1 MRSAPGTRPHPPDGA
16 GTHRGRSREDGAF
29 RSRVRDRQGRAA
41 GHGNSSA
48 YRHLEEDETRHAKAL
63 GSDRESTPRSGC
75 SLKPARLQAWRLGLE
90 KKHQEERVPASHV
103 TLGSPA
109 ANTTTE
115 KCFACSLC
123 YAKFAR
129 EDHLSVHTRTHTDE
143 KPFSCS
149 VCSAKFN
156 VESFLS
162 DHIKTHTRKE
172 LFSCSLCSAQFT
184 KQIGLDVHMR
194 THNDGKVLLSDF
206 RSAPIQKCDRKMRVK
221 TPAVRKTFTCPLC
234 CAKFTE
240 NVGFNIHVR
249 THSSEKLFPCLICSA
264 KFSVRSFLND
274 HVKTHTCAKLFSCST
289 CSAQFNV
296 KSYLNE
302 HIKTHTGEK
311 LFACSEC
318 SAKFTTLIGLNVH
331 MRTHTG

>member
-1 MRSAPGTRPHPPDGA
+1 MPRKRPQLSRQSATAKRLRLMRSKKTEDEQRQSAQTRRSESTCPPLLGQDPTRRMEPARTEGDAGKTEPFEAVFVTVKTELPDEDDA
-16 GTHRGRSREDGAF
+16 GTWVACSAANAAVKEEQATH
-29 RSRVRDRQGRAA
+29 A

-48 YRHLEEDETRHAKAL
+48 YRHLEEDETQHAKAL
-63 GSDRESTPRSGC
+63 GLDRELTPRSGC
-75 SLKPARLQAWRLGLE
+75 SLKPAWLQAWSLGLE
-90 KKHQEERVPASHV
+90 KKHQEERVPASHE

-109 ANTTTE
+109 ANTTTTE

-129 EDHLSVHTRTHTDE
+129 EDHLS
-143 KPFSCS
+143 
-149 VCSAKFN
+149 
-156 VESFLS
+156 
-162 DHIKTHTRKE
+162 I
-172 LFSCSLCSAQFT
+172 
-184 KQIGLDVHMR
+184 HM
-194 THNDGKVLLSDF
+194 
-206 RSAPIQKCDRKMRVK
+206 
-221 TPAVRKTFTCPLC
+221 
-234 CAKFTE
+234 
-240 NVGFNIHVR
+240 R

-264 KFSVRSFLND
+264 KFRVRSFLND
-274 HVKTHTCAKLFSCST
+274 HVKTHTSAKLFSCST

-302 HIKTHTGEK
+302 HIKTHAGEK